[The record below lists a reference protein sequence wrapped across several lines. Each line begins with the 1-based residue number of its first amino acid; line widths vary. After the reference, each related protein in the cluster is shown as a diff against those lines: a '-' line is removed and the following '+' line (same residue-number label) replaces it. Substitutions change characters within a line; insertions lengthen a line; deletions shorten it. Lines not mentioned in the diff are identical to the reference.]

1 MFIQISHNSQATTK
15 LNKQIYINF
24 IKYGA
29 PLKYLHTN
37 YFYTISHKA
46 MAFKHVLKGTVVER
60 ECDKTDKLLRPPK
73 YIHNPN
79 HVNWD
84 RKRTYLPP

>member
-1 MFIQISHNSQATTK
+1 
-15 LNKQIYINF
+15 
-24 IKYGA
+24 
-29 PLKYLHTN
+29 
-37 YFYTISHKA
+37 